1 MSLENELEIKNLQK
15 ELKEKEGLIIH
26 LNEKISQLKS
36 ELNETKIAKVKFE
49 GDLKAINSEMKLM
62 EIKIKNTE
70 EMEEKVKSLS
80 LEQMKLKQQL
90 SEYRQKNEYLLKD
103 REDLLN
109 EKAQILEEK
118 NERLQEYANL
128 KLKMQER
135 EVKIADLK
143 AKFNKALSQILI
155 KQMDFEK
162 NLNNQKELE
171 ETRTLIFEELVN
183 YKQKVAEL
191 QQIIQKDHEETQKV
205 EFKQDIN
212 LQGTGIISNLYA
224 MENYFK
230 NHIKN
235 TKRNIRLVL
244 PNIRD
249 LERYGLLE
257 ILNNLP
263 ENVNVWIAGK
273 IDQQADN
280 GFIQEIRKRYQI
292 IDYSN
297 EGIFAL
303 NIDSAT
309 ISIGITRHKKTIG
322 IFTDSIDL
330 INIFKPTIME
340 PFIRGRKVS

>member
-15 ELKEKEGLIIH
+15 ELKEREDLIIQ

-36 ELNETKIAKVKFE
+36 ELNETKISKVKFE

-62 EIKIKNTE
+62 EIKVKNTE
-70 EMEEKVKSLS
+70 VMEERVKNLS
-80 LEQMKLKQQL
+80 REQMKLEQQL

-103 REDLLN
+103 RETILN
-109 EKAQILEEK
+109 EKAQILEKK
-118 NERLQEYANL
+118 NEILQENANL

-143 AKFNKALSQILI
+143 AKFNRALSQILI

-191 QQIIQKDHEETQKV
+191 QQIIRLDHEETQKV
-205 EFKQDIN
+205 EFKQDIDI
-212 LQGTGIISNLYA
+212 QGTGIISDISA

-257 ILNNLP
+257 ILNELP
-263 ENVNVWIAGK
+263 ENVNVWVAGK
-273 IDQQADN
+273 IDEQADN
-280 GFIQEIRKRYQI
+280 KFIQEIRKRYQI
-292 IDYSN
+292 INYSN

-309 ISIGITRHKKTIG
+309 ITIGITRDEKTIG

>member
-15 ELKEKEGLIIH
+15 ELKEKEGFIIH

-118 NERLQEYANL
+118 NESLQEYANL

-135 EVKIADLK
+135 EVKIANLK

-191 QQIIQKDHEETQKV
+191 QKIIRKDHEETQIV

-212 LQGTGIISNLYA
+212 FQGTGIISDISA

-230 NHIKN
+230 NHIEN

-257 ILNNLP
+257 ILNNLH
-263 ENVNVWIAGK
+263 ENVNVWVAGK
-273 IDQQADN
+273 IDEQADN
-280 GFIQEIRKRYQI
+280 EFIQEIRKRYQI
-292 IDYSN
+292 INYSN

-330 INIFKPTIME
+330 INLFKPTIME

>member
-118 NERLQEYANL
+118 NESLQEYANL

-191 QQIIQKDHEETQKV
+191 QKIIRKDHEETQIV

-212 LQGTGIISNLYA
+212 LQGTGIISDISA

-230 NHIKN
+230 NHIEN

-263 ENVNVWIAGK
+263 ENVNVWVAGK
-273 IDQQADN
+273 IDEQADN
-280 GFIQEIRKRYQI
+280 EFIQEIRKRYQI
-292 IDYSN
+292 INYSN

-330 INIFKPTIME
+330 INLFKPTIME

>member
-26 LNEKISQLKS
+26 LNDKISQLKS

-118 NERLQEYANL
+118 NESLQEYANL

-162 NLNNQKELE
+162 NTSNQKELE

-191 QQIIQKDHEETQKV
+191 QQIIRKGHEETQIV

-212 LQGTGIISNLYA
+212 LQGTGIISDIFA

-257 ILNNLP
+257 ILNDLP
-263 ENVNVWIAGK
+263 ENVNVWVAGK
-273 IDQQADN
+273 IDEQADN
-280 GFIQEIRKRYQI
+280 EFIQEIRKRYQI
-292 IDYSN
+292 INYSN

-303 NIDSAT
+303 NLDSAT

-330 INIFKPTIME
+330 INLFKPTIME
-340 PFIRGRKVS
+340 PFIRGRRIS

>member
-15 ELKEKEGLIIH
+15 ELKEKEGFIIH
-26 LNEKISQLKS
+26 LNDIISQLKS

-90 SEYRQKNEYLLKD
+90 YEYRQKNEYLLKD

-109 EKAQILEEK
+109 AKAQILEEK
-118 NERLQEYANL
+118 NESLQEYANL

-191 QQIIQKDHEETQKV
+191 QKMIRKDHEETQIV

-212 LQGTGIISNLYA
+212 LQGTGIISDISA

-230 NHIKN
+230 NHIEN

-263 ENVNVWIAGK
+263 ENVNVWVAGK
-273 IDQQADN
+273 IDEQADN
-280 GFIQEIRKRYQI
+280 EFIQEIRKRYQI
-292 IDYSN
+292 INYSN

-330 INIFKPTIME
+330 INLFKPIIME

>member
-26 LNEKISQLKS
+26 LYDKISQLKS
-36 ELNETKIAKVKFE
+36 ELNETKIVKVKFE

-90 SEYRQKNEYLLKD
+90 YEYRQKNEYLLKD

-109 EKAQILEEK
+109 AKAQILEEK
-118 NERLQEYANL
+118 NESLQEYANL

-212 LQGTGIISNLYA
+212 LQGTGIISDISA
-224 MENYFK
+224 IENYFK
-230 NHIKN
+230 NQIKN

-263 ENVNVWIAGK
+263 ENVNVWVAGK
-273 IDQQADN
+273 IDEQADN
-280 GFIQEIRKRYQI
+280 EFIQEIRKRYQI
-292 IDYSN
+292 INYSN

-330 INIFKPTIME
+330 INLFKPTIME
-340 PFIRGRKVS
+340 PFIRGRRVS

>member
-26 LNEKISQLKS
+26 LYDKISQLKS
-36 ELNETKIAKVKFE
+36 ELNETKIVKVKFE

-90 SEYRQKNEYLLKD
+90 YEYRQKNEYLLKD

-109 EKAQILEEK
+109 AKAQILEEK
-118 NERLQEYANL
+118 NESLQEYANL

-212 LQGTGIISNLYA
+212 LQGTGIISDISA
-224 MENYFK
+224 IENYFK
-230 NHIKN
+230 NQIKN
-235 TKRNIRLVL
+235 TKRSIRLVL

-263 ENVNVWIAGK
+263 ENVNVWVAGK
-273 IDQQADN
+273 IDEQADN
-280 GFIQEIRKRYQI
+280 EFIQEIRKRYQI
-292 IDYSN
+292 INYSN

-330 INIFKPTIME
+330 INLFKPTIME
-340 PFIRGRKVS
+340 PFIRGRRVS

>member
-26 LNEKISQLKS
+26 LNDKISQLKS

-109 EKAQILEEK
+109 AKAQILEVK
-118 NERLQEYANL
+118 NESLQEYANL

-191 QQIIQKDHEETQKV
+191 QKIIRKDHEETQIV

-212 LQGTGIISNLYA
+212 FQGTGIISDISA

-230 NHIKN
+230 NHIEN

-263 ENVNVWIAGK
+263 ENVNVWVAGK
-273 IDQQADN
+273 IDEQADN
-280 GFIQEIRKRYQI
+280 EFIQEIRKRYQI
-292 IDYSN
+292 INYSN

-330 INIFKPTIME
+330 INLFKPTIME

>member
-26 LNEKISQLKS
+26 LNDKISQLKS
-36 ELNETKIAKVKFE
+36 ELNETKIVKVKFE

-80 LEQMKLKQQL
+80 LDQMKLKQQL

-109 EKAQILEEK
+109 AKAQILEEK
-118 NERLQEYANL
+118 NESLQEYANL

-212 LQGTGIISNLYA
+212 LQGTGIISDISA
-224 MENYFK
+224 IENYFK
-230 NHIKN
+230 NQIKN

-263 ENVNVWIAGK
+263 ENINVWVAGK
-273 IDQQADN
+273 IDEQADN
-280 GFIQEIRKRYQI
+280 EFIQEIRKRYQI
-292 IDYSN
+292 INYSN

-330 INIFKPTIME
+330 INLFKPTIME

>member
-36 ELNETKIAKVKFE
+36 ELNETKIVKVKFE
-49 GDLKAINSEMKLM
+49 GDLKAMNSEMKLM

-109 EKAQILEEK
+109 AKAQILEEK
-118 NERLQEYANL
+118 NESLQEYANL

-191 QQIIQKDHEETQKV
+191 QKIIRKDHEETQIV

-212 LQGTGIISNLYA
+212 LQGTGIISDISA

-230 NHIKN
+230 NHIEN

-263 ENVNVWIAGK
+263 ENVNVWVAGK
-273 IDQQADN
+273 IDEQADN
-280 GFIQEIRKRYQI
+280 EFIIEIRKRYQI
-292 IDYSN
+292 INYSN

-330 INIFKPTIME
+330 INLFKPTIME
-340 PFIRGRKVS
+340 PFIRGRKLS

>member
-90 SEYRQKNEYLLKD
+90 LEYRQKNEYLLKD

-118 NERLQEYANL
+118 NESLQEYANL

-191 QQIIQKDHEETQKV
+191 QKIIRKDHEETQIV

-212 LQGTGIISNLYA
+212 FQGTGIISDISA

-230 NHIKN
+230 NHIEN

-263 ENVNVWIAGK
+263 ENVNVWVAGK
-273 IDQQADN
+273 IDEQADN
-280 GFIQEIRKRYQI
+280 EFIKEIRKRYQI
-292 IDYSN
+292 INYSN

-330 INIFKPTIME
+330 INLFKPTIME

>member
-26 LNEKISQLKS
+26 LNDKISQLKS

-70 EMEEKVKSLS
+70 EMEEKVKNLS

-118 NERLQEYANL
+118 NESLQEYANL

-191 QQIIQKDHEETQKV
+191 QKIIRKDHEETQIV

-212 LQGTGIISNLYA
+212 LQGTGIISDISA

-230 NHIKN
+230 NQIKN

-263 ENVNVWIAGK
+263 ENVNVWVAGK
-273 IDQQADN
+273 IDEQADKE
-280 GFIQEIRKRYQI
+280 FIQEIRKRYQI
-292 IDYSN
+292 INYSN

-330 INIFKPTIME
+330 INLFKPTIME

>member
-15 ELKEKEGLIIH
+15 ELKEKEGLIFH
-26 LNEKISQLKS
+26 LNDKISQLKS
-36 ELNETKIAKVKFE
+36 ELNETKIAKIKFE

-118 NERLQEYANL
+118 NESLQEYANL

-135 EVKIADLK
+135 EVKIANLK

-191 QQIIQKDHEETQKV
+191 QKIIRKDHEENQIV
-205 EFKQDIN
+205 EFIQDIS
-212 LQGTGIISNLYA
+212 LQGTGIISDIST

-230 NHIKN
+230 NHIKT
-235 TKRNIRLVL
+235 TKRNIRLVI

-263 ENVNVWIAGK
+263 ENVNVWVAGK
-273 IDQQADN
+273 IDEQADN
-280 GFIQEIRKRYQI
+280 EFIQEIRKRYQI
-292 IDYSN
+292 INYSN

-303 NIDSAT
+303 NIDSST

-330 INIFKPTIME
+330 INLFKPTIME

>member
-26 LNEKISQLKS
+26 LNDKISQLKS

-70 EMEEKVKSLS
+70 EMEEKVKNLS

-118 NERLQEYANL
+118 NESLQEYANL

-191 QQIIQKDHEETQKV
+191 QKIIRKDHEETQIV

-212 LQGTGIISNLYA
+212 LQGTGIISDISA

-230 NHIKN
+230 NQIKN

-263 ENVNVWIAGK
+263 ENVNVWVAGK
-273 IDQQADN
+273 IDEQADN
-280 GFIQEIRKRYQI
+280 EFIQEIRKRYQI
-292 IDYSN
+292 INYSN

-330 INIFKPTIME
+330 INLFKPTIME

>member
-15 ELKEKEGLIIH
+15 ELKEKEGFIIH
-26 LNEKISQLKS
+26 LNDIISQLKS

-90 SEYRQKNEYLLKD
+90 YEYRQKNEYLLKD

-109 EKAQILEEK
+109 AKAQILEEK
-118 NERLQEYANL
+118 NESLQEYANL

-191 QQIIQKDHEETQKV
+191 QKMIRKNHEETQIV

-212 LQGTGIISNLYA
+212 LQGTGIISDISA

-230 NHIKN
+230 NHIEN

-263 ENVNVWIAGK
+263 ENVNVWVAGK
-273 IDQQADN
+273 IDEQADN
-280 GFIQEIRKRYQI
+280 EFIQEIRKRYQI
-292 IDYSN
+292 INYSN

-330 INIFKPTIME
+330 INLFKPIIME

>member
-90 SEYRQKNEYLLKD
+90 LEYRQKNEYLLKD

-118 NERLQEYANL
+118 NESLQEYANL

-205 EFKQDIN
+205 EFKQYIN
-212 LQGTGIISNLYA
+212 LQGTGIISNLSA

-230 NHIKN
+230 NQIKN

-263 ENVNVWIAGK
+263 ENVNVWVAGK

-292 IDYSN
+292 INYSN

>member
-309 ISIGITRHKKTIG
+309 ISIGITRQKKTIG